1 MNTYET
7 FIKSHTVDGFSYNE
21 DTREHFLNGKI
32 IPSVSRV
39 VEPLSFDYSKIHPI
53 TLKGKQDLGVQFH
66 KLVELYIRDDLEN
79 ESEFIEEVPQ
89 LRLPFEA
96 FKEYWLSVDKADDAI
111 PLAVEQALCHPKLMY
126 CGKPDYIKETATID
140 WKLRPYDPVCDPVR
154 MAGYAGL
161 VSDFPKKKLTVVS
174 FDLKGNR
181 KIHDAEKKGA
191 WGMFRELLKHYW
203 GEIEFTELL
212 ENWRKSCQ

>member
-1 MNTYET
+1 MMEG
-7 FIKSHTVDGFSYNE
+7 FIYNE
-21 DTREHFLNGKI
+21 ETRIHTLNGKV
-32 IPSVSRV
+32 IPSVSQV
-39 VEPLSFDYSKIHPI
+39 VEPISFDYSKIKPS

-66 KLVELYIRDDLEN
+66 KLVELYIRDDLGN
-79 ESEFIEEVPQ
+79 ESEFLEEVPA

-96 FKEYWLSVDKADDAI
+96 FKEYWIDVELKDASMT
-111 PLAVEQALCHPKLMY
+111 LAVEQSFCNSRLKY
-126 CGKPDYIKETATID
+126 CGRPDQIKETSIID
-140 WKLRPYDPVCDPVR
+140 WKLRPYDPICDPIR

-181 KIHDAEKKGA
+181 KIHDTEKKGA

-203 GEIEFTELL
+203 DEIEFTELL
-212 ENWRKSCQ
+212 DGWRKSI